1 LLGRLSSSMS
11 AQSLAR
17 SFGRGS
23 QSLEQVADVAGQ
35 VKALSSNPGQWRDQ
49 LMDALRHEGM
59 SDGQIQELIEILN
72 WDSLPVEVKLDK
84 LMEGQRIFEMPTR
97 KVLAF
102 MRELL
107 EAGRNLE
114 FLRLMRQYAAGLFS
128 PAVVRRTAVAT
139 GFEGIADW
147 VDIPGMP
154 QSLMSELME
163 LLSRA
168 FGREKDPE
176 VHQWLSK
183 AVEHILWFWV
193 ESGDPRTAHALF
205 TELQD
210 VVTELS
216 LPAPWKSQATAE
228 LLARLGSP
236 ERLDKVLGQLFLM
249 DRQEAADRI
258 HPYLRMLGPSA
269 ANHLVDRLSA
279 EPDRSRR
286 GRLLEALKSCGQV
299 AEAPLLES
307 LKSPEWYVVR
317 NALIVLAE
325 IADSE
330 RVPELQGLLLHPDA
344 RVVAAAIRAVGRLG
358 GRTAEGALVPLLNH
372 RDHAIQMEA
381 LFTLNE
387 MKARQAVPALLELVK
402 GGKGRVRPPLERIRV
417 KALEVLGQL
426 GSNSVIP
433 DLRELAARRRGFF
446 RDLKEPQPIRVQALK
461 ALARLD
467 TPEAREAIQRIL
479 AEEPAG
485 PEREAL
491 QAALRE
497 MQA

>member
-1 LLGRLSSSMS
+1 MASLEPEHQVDLFLGAAQLKQGPIRNLLGRLSSGMS

-17 SFGRGS
+17 SYGRGS
-23 QSLEQVADVAGQ
+23 HSLEQVADVAGQ

-49 LMDALRHEGM
+49 LMDALRQEGM

-84 LMEGQRIFEMPTR
+84 LMEGQRIFEMPTS

-176 VHQWLSK
+176 VHQWLSR

-193 ESGDPRTAHALF
+193 EAGDPMMAH
-205 TELQD
+205 
-210 VVTELS
+210 S
-216 LPAPWKSQATAE
+216 LVHRAAGRGDGDEPARRPGR
-228 LLARLGSP
+228 ARPPRISWLGWARPSAWTRSWTSSSSWTGRKP
-236 ERLDKVLGQLFLM
+236 QSRST
-249 DRQEAADRI
+249 
-258 HPYLRMLGPSA
+258 PYLRMLGAFGRESPGGKA
-269 ANHLVDRLSA
+269 LRA

-286 GRLLEALKSCGQV
+286 ARLLEALKSCGQV
-299 AEAPLLES
+299 AEAPLS
-307 LKSPEWYVVR
+307 WSP
-317 NALIVLAE
+317 
-325 IADSE
+325 
-330 RVPELQGLLLHPDA
+330 
-344 RVVAAAIRAVGRLG
+344 
-358 GRTAEGALVPLLNH
+358 
-372 RDHAIQMEA
+372 
-381 LFTLNE
+381 
-387 MKARQAVPALLELVK
+387 
-402 GGKGRVRPPLERIRV
+402 
-417 KALEVLGQL
+417 
-426 GSNSVIP
+426 
-433 DLRELAARRRGFF
+433 
-446 RDLKEPQPIRVQALK
+446 
-461 ALARLD
+461 
-467 TPEAREAIQRIL
+467 
-479 AEEPAG
+479 
-485 PEREAL
+485 
-491 QAALRE
+491 
-497 MQA
+497 